1 MALNAKNVSGGGA
14 PRIAQANLPAGNY
27 PVRVVQIID
36 YGIQPQRPYKGEDK
50 PPAQEIG
57 LTYEFLDEFM
67 KDENGEEQLDKPRWL
82 SENFILHNLRADKA
96 RSTQRY
102 TALDPKGVHDGD
114 FSQLL
119 ETPAMLTV
127 VNNAGKEGKV
137 YDNVG
142 ALSPMRPRDAANA
155 PALVNKAVFFDLDA
169 PNMEVFGKFPK
180 WIQEKIQGNLNFQ
193 GSPLQR
199 ALNGGKTEDKYQG
212 KSSVGAEKGMDR
224 SSTGGASRAGREE
237 ELVGKLGNE
246 QDDDNNPY

>member
-1 MALNAKNVSGGGA
+1 MALNAKNIGGGGA

-36 YGIQPQRPYKGEDK
+36 YGVQPQRPYKGEDK

-67 KDENGEEQLDKPRWL
+67 KNEDGEEQLDKPRWL
-82 SENFILHNLRADKA
+82 SETFVLHNLKADKA

-119 ETPAMLTV
+119 EIPAMLTV
-127 VNNAGKEGKV
+127 INNPGKEGKI

-155 PALVNKAVFFDLDA
+155 PVLVNKAVFFDLDA
-169 PNMEVFGKFPK
+169 PDMAVFGKFPK
-180 WIQEKIQGNLNFQ
+180 WVQEKIQGNLNFQ

-199 ALNGGKTEDKYQG
+199 ALKGEAPKAQAKKEEPE
-212 KSSVGAEKGMDR
+212 AEVAD
-224 SSTGGASRAGREE
+224 E
-237 ELVGKLGNE
+237 
-246 QDDDNNPY
+246 DNNPY